1 MAVVVPDTQAGSLRL
16 LSSGCVVKQWQVSSG
31 CVVKQ
36 WQVSSGCVVKQRQ
49 VSSGCVVKQWLLSS
63 GCNLLRPDTGLF
75 YEKFTKRRFFL
86 HIS

>member
-1 MAVVVPDTQAGSLRL
+1 VL

-36 WQVSSGCVVKQRQ
+36 WQVSSGCVVKQR
-49 VSSGCVVKQWLLSS
+49 LLSS

-75 YEKFTKRRFFL
+75 YEKFTKIGGKSRKMANFVET
-86 HIS
+86 